1 MKQAPKETQSIT
13 VVLKDVGNR
22 TLLFYEEHRSADGPV
37 QGALDAAYRFFDR
50 HFQTFAKASPKDFII
65 YFKSDSCPPSF
76 MTAQLIVDE
85 FTVSRSVMG
94 SDEEPAAEAFPY
106 FLDHSVPADVEPP
119 DEFPNDIDRFLGI
132 RSPGVSP
139 STEFVRKLDERP
151 ELTSRI
157 EDAIITRIKKLPDDL
172 GKGRGDTDWTVELMR
187 VIGTLGHEQ
196 GWAVCASKCRELF
209 DGGWLYDLT
218 WYRNGPN
225 DHLNELGLVL
235 ESEWRRN
242 LGFIKFDFE
251 KLLAAKAP
259 IKVLVFQDWNGN
271 LPQLWSFL
279 ETGIACFKPQG
290 LHETY
295 ILAAYQEDKHEFT
308 VRTIKAA

>member
-1 MKQAPKETQSIT
+1 MKQAPRETQSIT

-22 TLLFYEEHRSADGPV
+22 TILFYEEHQSDDGPV
-37 QGALDAAYRFFDR
+37 QVAQDAAHKFFDR

-65 YFKSDSCPPSF
+65 YFKSDRCTPTF
-76 MTAQLIVDE
+76 MTAKLIVEE
-85 FTVSRSVMG
+85 FTVSRSGMG
-94 SDEEPAAEAFPY
+94 SDEEPAEEAFPY
-106 FLDHSVPADVEPP
+106 SLETSVPADVEPP
-119 DEFPNDIDRFLGI
+119 DEFPNVIDRFFGI
-132 RSPGVSP
+132 RAPGVNP
-139 STEFVRKLDERP
+139 VAEFVRKLDERTEFAP
-151 ELTSRI
+151 PI
-157 EDAIITRIKKLPDDL
+157 EDTIITRIKKLPDDL

-187 VIGTLGHEQ
+187 VIGTLGLEQ

-225 DHLNELGLVL
+225 DHLRELGLVL

-242 LGFIKFDFE
+242 LEFIKFDFE

-259 IKVLVFQDWNGN
+259 IKVLVFQDCNGN

-308 VRTIKAA
+308 VRTIKVA